1 MLCNA
6 ACIRTHYI
14 IHASRCRQV
23 APAPLKC
30 FTTLLPKLLPS
41 HVGGPSPY
49 WLGCNYPMFTGF
61 LIVNGIAFVLAVASA
76 VVVTAFPLVLSRTPH
91 QAALGGGVLL
101 MLSMLAFIAAFLMAG
116 FVTVGYSAPPPSCSS
131 LRCTEGGVACD
142 LSLQPV
148 YDDAGNVVSVVFE
161 MDTNVG
167 TLNAISDSSSGAVCV
182 TYNQIVHHANNSTLM
197 PWLPDVNWT
206 NSNASASSEATEAV
220 ARLLQDPVT
229 QAETVCMDFTN
240 FPVAIDP
247 RADPV
252 TLAVNVPGLP
262 DIPDLGEF
270 LSTNEVTLFDILPN
284 NSFTQLFP
292 YSGLSYFCLSRET
305 EEAMKFN
312 VLCDASVETVAGNFS
327 VSKTGEHIR
336 AVTAADSGAV
346 LFDPDVTAQQV
357 SKAIKALAGVFSFIL
372 LIIVVFLIKTKWY

>member
-1 MLCNA
+1 
-6 ACIRTHYI
+6 
-14 IHASRCRQV
+14 
-23 APAPLKC
+23 
-30 FTTLLPKLLPS
+30 
-41 HVGGPSPY
+41 
-49 WLGCNYPMFTGF
+49 MFTGF